1 MPSFDIKSE
10 LNAHEVTN
18 GVDQANRVI
27 ENRFDFK
34 GTGARFDLSEG
45 KVTLSSQEEFQLH
58 QMLPILKESLAK
70 RGVDLKSLKI
80 ESIEVSTGSA
90 KQEILLK
97 EGIDQEIAKKIMLMI
112 KSSKVKV
119 QASVQGDSIRVN
131 GKKRDDLQQV
141 IEMLKEA
148 SFDLP
153 LQFENFRD

>member
-1 MPSFDIKSE
+1 
-10 LNAHEVTN
+10 
-18 GVDQANRVI
+18 
-27 ENRFDFK
+27 
-34 GTGARFDLSEG
+34 
-45 KVTLSSQEEFQLH
+45 
-58 QMLPILKESLAK
+58 MLPILKESLAK

-97 EGIDQEIAKKIMLMI
+97 EGIDQEIAKKITLMI

>member
-1 MPSFDIKSE
+1 MKTK
-10 LNAHEVTN
+10 L
-18 GVDQANRVI
+18 VI
-27 ENRFDFK
+27 I
-34 GTGARFDLSEG
+34 LSCL
-45 KVTLSSQEEFQLH
+45 VVLTLSAEE
-58 QMLPILKESLAK
+58 E
-70 RGVDLKSLKI
+70 KI
-80 ESIEVSTGSA
+80 EEIVSIGS
-90 KQEILLK
+90 KIPQ
-97 EGIDQEIAKKIMLMI
+97 KKITQMI

>member
-10 LNAHEVTN
+10 LNTHEVTN

-97 EGIDQEIAKKIMLMI
+97 EGIDQEIAKKITLMI

>member
-45 KVTLSSQEEFQLH
+45 KVTLSSQEEFQFH

-97 EGIDQEIAKKIMLMI
+97 EGIDQEIAKKITQMI

>member
-97 EGIDQEIAKKIMLMI
+97 EGIDQEIAKKITQMI

-131 GKKRDDLQQV
+131 GKKRDVLQQV

>member
-97 EGIDQEIAKKIMLMI
+97 EGIDQEIAKKITQMI

>member
-97 EGIDQEIAKKIMLMI
+97 EGIDQEIAKKIMQMI

-131 GKKRDDLQQV
+131 GKKRDDLQKV

>member
-1 MPSFDIKSE
+1 MPSLDIKSE
-10 LNAHEVTN
+10 FNAHEVTN

-97 EGIDQEIAKKIMLMI
+97 EGIDQEIAKKITQMI